1 MAWNMIK
8 TNVWNKP
15 GYEFTIS
22 IPLLAFTGELW
33 GANCDVLEKMG
44 TVNTGH
50 WSILLNH
57 FPCTQLLIS
66 FQGIHCIYFWAIV
79 YMASAPWKGQ
89 SHFLYSLYYSYSIW
103 QRNYW
108 AAVCNTNI
116 IYVKKW
122 LFGKGIMEKLHVLAK
137 CQLINSIWLWNYGT
151 VVCATNINSVKK

>member
-8 TNVWNKP
+8 TNVWNKLR
-15 GYEFTIS
+15 YAFAIS

-50 WSILLNH
+50 WSTLLNH

-66 FQGIHCIYFWAIV
+66 FQGIRCIYFCAIV
-79 YMASAPWKGQ
+79 YMASASWKGQ
-89 SHFLYSLYYSYSIW
+89 SHFLYTLYYSYSIW
-103 QRNYW
+103 QGNYW
-108 AAVCNTNI
+108 AAVCITNI

-122 LFGKGIMEKLHVLAK
+122 LFGKGIMEKLHVLERNVMSVNK
-137 CQLINSIWLWNYGT
+137 WYMVMELWNS
-151 VVCATNINSVKK
+151 CMCN